1 MGYVVV
7 RGLLF
12 CVALYLGAIVWCGHP
27 NVIWLWVVAG
37 VVGSHADVV
46 VLWGSGRVDKV
57 GRGKVS
63 VRLTTTVTAPVV
75 KLVVGEVI
83 ALSDGVRDYFV
94 KYVDEGWH
102 VVVCVTSEL
111 AVGVRWV
118 RVGMVA
124 ERVVWRVGVVAEEVL
139 RSSEGL
145 QLVRVPFGVDMVEQ
159 S

>member
-1 MGYVVV
+1 LGYVLV

-27 NVIWLWVVAG
+27 NVIWRGVVAG

-46 VLWGSGRVDKV
+46 VLWRSGRVDKV

-75 KLVVGEVI
+75 KLVVGEVM
-83 ALSDGVRDYFV
+83 APPDGVRDYFV

-102 VVVCVTSEL
+102 VVVCVTRGL
-111 AVGVRWV
+111 TVGVRWI